1 MKTRILSLQ
10 FAFFLRDIVARP
22 DIEFGSLNS
31 EMLNIFDAMPQ
42 IIPIPPE
49 LPPEVPVI
57 ILSSEKKDY
66 SCNIS
71 RSRIDF
77 ILQRTS
83 DQKSNNDILKDF
95 NAKVSGIT
103 KAILS
108 KQEVIR
114 FGMVARYFYQDNS
127 ALQTLR
133 KKFFTSA
140 VDGAEELSLRF
151 NKISESHGYKINDIH
166 EINATEAITNGVSE
180 KGIYIQR
187 DINNIPISGKHFSYE
202 TLLKLSQ
209 KFAPRISE
217 SEIEALVK

>member
-22 DIEFGSLNS
+22 DIEFGNLNS

-42 IIPIPPE
+42 MIPIPPE

-57 ILSSEKKDY
+57 ILSSEKKEY
-66 SCNIS
+66 ACNIS

-77 ILQRTS
+77 ILQRIS
-83 DQKSNNDILKDF
+83 DHKSNGDILKDF
-95 NAKVSGIT
+95 NAKVAGIT
-103 KAILS
+103 KAILA
-108 KQEVIR
+108 KQEVVR
-114 FGMVARYFYQDNS
+114 FGMVARYFHQDNS
-127 ALQTLR
+127 SLQTLR

-151 NKISESHGYKINDIH
+151 NRVSESYGYKINDIH

-187 DINNIPISGKHFSYE
+187 DINNIPISGKSFSYE
-202 TLLKLSQ
+202 ALLKLSQ
-209 KFAPRISE
+209 KYAPRISE